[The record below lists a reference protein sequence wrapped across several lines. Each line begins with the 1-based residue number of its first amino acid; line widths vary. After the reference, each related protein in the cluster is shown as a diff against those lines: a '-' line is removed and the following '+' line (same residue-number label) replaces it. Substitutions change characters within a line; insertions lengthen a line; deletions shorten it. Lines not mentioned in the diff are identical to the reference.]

1 MSYDELTAWLVAS
14 HPNLTFCGSR
24 SVTTRDGKIRW
35 FLRAS
40 DGVKSVRFVCD
51 EGEAPREIGPSER
64 KRLGDE
70 KRGKRQPTKKSAER
84 KLREASSRHGW
95 TPAPSHRDPW
105 WQGAMPLIVA
115 RLRDGAIIDASVGH
129 A

>member
-1 MSYDELTAWLVAS
+1 MTYDDLVLWLKAAR
-14 HPNLTFCGSR
+14 PELTFCGSR
-24 SVTTRDGKIRW
+24 SITTRDGKIRW

-51 EGEAPREIGPSER
+51 EDGEPREIGPSER

-84 KLREASSRHGW
+84 KLREASGRHGW
-95 TPAPSHRDPW
+95 TPEVVVRGKGVRS
-105 WQGAMPLIVA
+105 
-115 RLRDGAIIDASVGH
+115 
-129 A
+129 